1 MTARRLTAYSTRLR
15 MNYIEPSDRPLAEP
29 LDRPF
34 APVTGRDTE
43 KGPPKQ
49 RADKQRRRGGRLLGL
64 GVVIGRVAAL
74 ALGAWSHYAQC
85 SEVAAASQQ
94 RNALGPRV
102 RVATGRPGGGILAV
116 SLPATTLA
124 FSVANI
130 FARASGYI
138 DKREVD
144 IGDHVKE
151 GQLLAEIVAP
161 ELDHQITQGEATL
174 GQLKAALQQAQANR
188 DLAQVSWNRD
198 SPLVSKGWVT
208 QQQGS
213 VDVQTLK
220 AQEAAVSVAQANV
233 AAQEAQL
240 QVLHQQKLY
249 QRVVAR
255 FDGVITQRNVDIG
268 TLVQADAVNGTFMF
282 TIMQSN
288 VIRTQVFVPQDR
300 AFGLSPGVD
309 AVVHVPE
316 IPDRTFPG
324 KVTRIADA
332 LQPGTRTLL
341 TEVDIPNPDGALT
354 PGIYCTIELQIPR
367 KTPGLSVPADATIFN
382 RDGLQVAVVEDGIA
396 HIRKISV
403 ARDLGTEVEARDG
416 VKPGDQVIL
425 NPAVDLVEGSKV
437 QVRIETARPA

>member
-1 MTARRLTAYSTRLR
+1 
-15 MNYIEPSDRPLAEP
+15 MNYIDPSDRP
-29 LDRPF
+29 F
-34 APVTGRDTE
+34 TPVTGRDTE
-43 KGPPKQ
+43 RDRPLTQ
-49 RADKQRRRGGRLLGL
+49 RASKRPRRGGRFIGL
-64 GVVIGRVAAL
+64 GVVIGLFGAL
-74 ALGAWSHYAQC
+74 AFGAWSHYAQY
-85 SEVAAASQQ
+85 SEVAATAQARSD
-94 RNALGPRV
+94 LVPSV
-102 RVATGRPGGGILAV
+102 RVATVRASGGNLAV

-124 FSVANI
+124 FSTANI
-130 FARASGYI
+130 YARASGYI
-138 DKREVD
+138 AKREVD
-144 IGDHVKE
+144 IGDRVKQ
-151 GQLLAEIVAP
+151 GQLLVEIVAP
-161 ELDHQITQGEATL
+161 ELDQQIAQGEATL
-174 GQLKAALQQAQANR
+174 GQLKAALNQALANR
-188 DLAQVSWNRD
+188 DLAQITWNRD

-220 AQEAAVSVAQANV
+220 AQEAAVGVAQANV
-233 AAQEAQL
+233 TAQEAQL
-240 QVLHQQKLY
+240 GVLHQQKLY
-249 QRVVAR
+249 QSVVAP

-268 TLVQADAVNGTFMF
+268 TLVQADATSGTFMF

-288 VIRTQVFVPQDR
+288 VIRTQVFVPQDQ
-300 AFGLSPGVD
+300 AFGLRPGVD

-367 KTPGLSVPADATIFN
+367 KTPGLSVPADAIIFN
-382 RDGLQVAVVEDGIA
+382 RDGLQVAVVENGAA

-425 NPAVDLVEGSKV
+425 NPSVELVEGSKV
-437 QVRIETARPA
+437 QVRPQTAAPTG